1 VYFTRAREDPILGP
15 NPRGET
21 LLGLCII
28 AVELITLEAQGETA
42 VIVPEAGCQCLR
54 YSVGALEVIAG
65 PANPDAWRQHPHRGG
80 IPILFPWPGR
90 VAGACFTFNGREY
103 RLPVNEPARGH
114 AIHGFA
120 CERAFRVTRRGPYF
134 VTAILD
140 SSDYPDL
147 NSIWPWPFVL
157 EIAYEVGNGLRLK
170 ARITNSGAA
179 VMPFG
184 FGAHPYFHAPLN
196 PQGLRDA
203 MMIELDADARWP
215 LDARL
220 IPAGA
225 VEPLTGKYDFRV
237 PRPLGTN
244 TYDDAFRMAPIS
256 VDDREAPRARLIDP
270 SLKLA
275 LDIRADAAFGE
286 FVVFAPPN
294 NPVVALEPYTCAPDA
309 FNLAAR
315 GITAGM
321 RELAPGQSFEAGFEI
336 RLSAP

>member
-1 VYFTRAREDPILGP
+1 M
-15 NPRGET
+15 
-21 LLGLCII
+21 
-28 AVELITLEAQGETA
+28 ELITLEAQSERA
-42 VIVPEAGCQCLR
+42 VIVPGAGCQCLS
-54 YSVGALEVIAG
+54 YSAGTLDVIAG
-65 PANPDAWRQHPHRGG
+65 PASPDAWREHPHRGG

-90 VAGACFTFNGREY
+90 VAGARFTFKGREY

-157 EIAYEVGNGLRLK
+157 EIDYEVGNGLRLK
-170 ARITNSGAA
+170 ARITNTGDS

-196 PQGLRDA
+196 PEGSRDA
-203 MMIELDADARWP
+203 MLIQLDADARWP

-220 IPAGA
+220 DSDRRRR
-225 VEPLTGKYDFRV
+225 PLAGKYDLRT
-237 PRPLGTN
+237 PRALGAE
-244 TYDDAFRMAPIS
+244 TYDDAFRMAPVRRTIAS
-256 VDDREAPRARLIDP
+256 APRARLIDP
-270 SLKLA
+270 SLKVA
-275 LDIRADAAFGE
+275 VEIRADAAFGE

-315 GITAGM
+315 GIAAGM
-321 RELAPGQSFEAGFEI
+321 RELAPGQTFEAGFEI